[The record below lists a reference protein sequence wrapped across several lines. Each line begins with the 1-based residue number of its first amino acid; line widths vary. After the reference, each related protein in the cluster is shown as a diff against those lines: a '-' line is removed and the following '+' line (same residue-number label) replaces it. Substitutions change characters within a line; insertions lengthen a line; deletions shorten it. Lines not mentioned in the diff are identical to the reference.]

1 MPRSVIPGHPPKT
14 AASDGAAVTRRFP
27 AVTASVGQARR
38 FLIEALPPHCL
49 VGADGVVLM
58 LSELATNAV
67 QHAST
72 PFDVTLA
79 VAPDGMSVRV
89 AVSDGAGGYPAPQ
102 EPNAE
107 APCGRGLHIVCT
119 LADTWGIEMR
129 RDQPGKTVWFDGS
142 LAAPAEPLTHEGAAL
157 GGRTN
162 VKETSS
168 WTPRRSTTGAGGAAG
183 AGGAGGAV
191 RAGGTA
197 SAGMAMAPTSW
208 PTPSVRAVL
217 DGLRDAV
224 VATDAD
230 GEIHYVNAAAEELM
244 GWPHGSLVGRS
255 ALDLVPDSLSAAFD
269 AGFGHFIRSRG
280 DELIGRKLSTVIRC
294 ADGSEVDTELVLS
307 IFDHPHGGTVVVGIF
322 RARDDRK

>member
-129 RDQPGKTVWFDGS
+129 RNQPGKTVWFIGS
-142 LAAPAEPLTHEGAAL
+142 LAAPAEPLVHEGTGAGPR
-157 GGRTN
+157 GGTDLR
-162 VKETSS
+162 ETTS
-168 WTPRRSTTGAGGAAG
+168 WTPRRGAVGVRSAAG
-183 AGGAGGAV
+183 AGDAASAGGAV
-191 RAGGTA
+191 SAGGTA
-197 SAGMAMAPTSW
+197 SAGMAMAPTPW

-217 DGLRDAV
+217 DGL
-224 VATDAD
+224 
-230 GEIHYVNAAAEELM
+230 
-244 GWPHGSLVGRS
+244 
-255 ALDLVPDSLSAAFD
+255 
-269 AGFGHFIRSRG
+269 
-280 DELIGRKLSTVIRC
+280 
-294 ADGSEVDTELVLS
+294 
-307 IFDHPHGGTVVVGIF
+307 
-322 RARDDRK
+322 